1 MANTTTVGNPPVKS
15 LQEYTAREIMTSS
28 LLAAH
33 ESWTV
38 AELAQFLVS
47 NGITGAPVVDDDEQL
62 VGVVSVT
69 DVARFASMEH
79 DESDGRGHHG
89 YYTDSLDF
97 DTRFDYLEEMSEP
110 HMEAST
116 VADIMTPSVFD
127 MDAAT
132 SANLVAREMVAN
144 GIHRVFISD
153 AGKIIG
159 VVSALDILQIV
170 TS

>member
-1 MANTTTVGNPPVKS
+1 MNSATTAAKTTPKALKDCV
-15 LQEYTAREIMTSS
+15 ARDIMTSS

-38 AELAQFLVS
+38 SELAQFLVS

-69 DVARFASMEH
+69 DVARFASMDR
-79 DESDGRGHHG
+79 DEDDGRGNHG

-97 DTRFDYLEEMSEP
+97 NARFDYLEEVSEP

-127 MDAAT
+127 VDVNTPVNRIAK
-132 SANLVAREMVAN
+132 EMVTN
-144 GIHRVFISD
+144 GIHRVFVSD

-170 TS
+170 TD